1 MGESGRAKPTTRCRW
16 CGRPVEPREGPG
28 RPRSFCRAGC
38 RQQSYM
44 ARKLAKSHGLDDDDV
59 IVDRSAIEEL
69 QGLLYC
75 LQAAV
80 EDVQRDLAAS
90 STAQDLSEALTWLM
104 ENAVPLAAARLEP
117 RMAAIV

>member
-1 MGESGRAKPTTRCRW
+1 
-16 CGRPVEPREGPG
+16 
-28 RPRSFCRAGC
+28 
-38 RQQSYM
+38 M
-44 ARKLAKSHGLDDDDV
+44 ARKLAKTHGLDDDDV

-104 ENAVPLAAARLEP
+104 ENAEPLAAARLEP
-117 RMAAIV
+117 RMASIV

>member
-1 MGESGRAKPTTRCRW
+1 MERDGRERNTQRCRW
-16 CGRPVEPREGPG
+16 CGRPLDSREGPG

-59 IVDRSAIEEL
+59 IVDRSTLEEL

-80 EDVQRDLAAS
+80 EDVERDLSAS
-90 STAQDLSEALTWLM
+90 ATPDDVSEALAWLL
-104 ENAVPLAAARLEP
+104 ENAEPLAAARLEP
-117 RMAAIV
+117 RMANII

>member
-1 MGESGRAKPTTRCRW
+1 
-16 CGRPVEPREGPG
+16 
-28 RPRSFCRAGC
+28 
-38 RQQSYM
+38 M
-44 ARKLAKSHGLDDDDV
+44 ARKLAKTHGLDDDDV

>member
-1 MGESGRAKPTTRCRW
+1 
-16 CGRPVEPREGPG
+16 
-28 RPRSFCRAGC
+28 
-38 RQQSYM
+38 M
-44 ARKLAKSHGLDDDDV
+44 ARKLAQSHGLDDDDV

-90 STAQDLSEALTWLM
+90 STAQDVSEALAWLM
-104 ENAVPLAAARLEP
+104 ENAQPLGAARLEP
-117 RMAAIV
+117 KMATII